1 MWRWRLRYTRWLPSG
16 KKNTGGHPTGTV
28 GHSRSGWRGSRETE
42 GRATRA
48 GWEDGEKWSVGVEG
62 GGNKADHTY
71 GRDRPAE
78 PSFQYPEQSLVNS
91 AHIYSLIHSESGNEE
106 AHSHG
111 IKFPIVEEGK

>member
-1 MWRWRLRYTRWLPSG
+1 MGKTLEDIRLELLDIPDLDGVDQG
-16 KKNTGGHPTGTV
+16 KPKK
-28 GHSRSGWRGSRETE
+28 EQQE
-42 GRATRA
+42 Q
-48 GWEDGEKWSVGVEG
+48 DGEKWSVGVEG

-71 GRDRPAE
+71 EGDRPAE

-91 AHIYSLIHSESGNEE
+91 AHIYSLIHSESGNKE